1 MVLRGQRGP
10 AAGPSVQTVLR
21 KAVIRPLLGSE
32 NPSDRR
38 KGRDLLQL
46 AALENG
52 AWSERMA
59 LLGARPGYRRTL
71 DVLVAIRAAG
81 LIFGSSIEDRDTF
94 QMVLGIPNNYPM
106 AGPLVTFVNDPAPY
120 HPNVLHR
127 DFLPDTRGLPAE
139 LQQLVNDE
147 RGGACCYS
155 MASEWTP
162 DLDHS
167 LATVVRHVSRL
178 LVGAKLRGE
187 EYALNT
193 HARDYYLKLKQQGR
207 LPLGPAL
214 PLPGV
219 SGDPAALLGAADSAE
234 DADADEA
241 VDDAVEWIEES

>member
-1 MVLRGQRGP
+1 MVLGSQRAGKSVP
-10 AAGPSVQTVLR
+10 AVLR
-21 KAVIRPLLGSE
+21 EAVIRPLMESD

-38 KGRDLLQL
+38 KGRDLMQL
-46 AALENG
+46 VALEEG
-52 AWSERMA
+52 AWSQRMA
-59 LLGARPGYRRTL
+59 LLGARPGYRRSL

-81 LIFGSSIEDRDTF
+81 LIWVGSPEDCDTF
-94 QMVLGIPNNYPM
+94 QMMLGISNNYPM
-106 AGPLVTFVNDPAPY
+106 AAPAVMFVSGPTPY

-127 DFLPDTRGLPAE
+127 DFRPDTRGLPAE

-147 RGGACCYS
+147 REGACCYA

-193 HARDYYLKLKQQGR
+193 HARDHYLKLKQEGR
-207 LPLGPAL
+207 LSLGPAL
-214 PLPGV
+214 PLPDV
-219 SGDPAALLGAADSAE
+219 PGDLAALLDSANQADSE
-234 DADADEA
+234 ADEE
-241 VDDAVEWIEES
+241 AVEWIEESPASGDEA